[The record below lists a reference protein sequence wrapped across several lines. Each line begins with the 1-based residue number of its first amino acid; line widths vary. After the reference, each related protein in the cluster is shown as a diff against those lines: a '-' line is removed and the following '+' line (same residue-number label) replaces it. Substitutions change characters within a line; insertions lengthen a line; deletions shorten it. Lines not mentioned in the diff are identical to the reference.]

1 MEIVLYFLPFLI
13 SIVLLIFFK
22 KHIVWWEYI
31 VLIVPSVLFTLV
43 VREAFIWGKTE
54 DTEYWGGYAVKIRH
68 YDEWDEWI
76 DRTCT
81 RMVAVGTDEDGNT
94 IYEEE
99 EYDCSYR
106 QYHSEYWVY
115 ENNITHHEVPINKEL
130 FEKIRKQFNT
140 KMVFVDMHR
149 NYYRIDGDAQD
160 YFWNG
165 KRETI
170 YTITIPNSYRNKV
183 KASNSIFNFEKISKK
198 EAKQLGLFEYPNII
212 ELDQNP
218 ILNKTNVY
226 FTKNEIDAVKYVN
239 GFYGGKKQFRTYILL
254 FNQSD
259 GIEKANKQQSY
270 WQGGNK
276 NELVVCFGIK
286 PDKTVDW
293 CYAFSWEDSQKMAI
307 KTMEQYRNN
316 EKLQLEEFS
325 EWLINNLNNW
335 KRKEFADFEYIKIT
349 LSQGQLIALFI
360 LTLLVNI
367 GISLAILFNE
377 YENEDLE

>member
-81 RMVAVGTDEDGNT
+81 RMVAVGTDKEGNT

-106 QYHSEYWVY
+106 QYHPEYWVY
-115 ENNITHHEVPINKEL
+115 KNNITQHEVPISKEL

-160 YFWNG
+160 YFYDG
-165 KRETI
+165 TI
-170 YTITIPNSYRNKV
+170 SHLRALTKEHTYKNKILV
-183 KASNSIFNFEKISKK
+183 SQSIFNFEKISREEAEK
-198 EAKQLGLFEYPNII
+198 EGLFEYPKI
-212 ELDQNP
+212 EDNDQQV
-218 ILNKTNVY
+218 ILGLKLG
-226 FTKNEIDAVKYVN
+226 KALEKKYKYIN
-239 GFYGGKKQFRTYILL
+239 SMYGKEKQFRIYVLIFKDKPFAVSEL
-254 FNQSD
+254 Q
-259 GIEKANKQQSY
+259 KSY

-276 NELVVCFGIK
+276 NEFVLCLGYNTK
-286 PDKTVDW
+286 KKTIDW
-293 CYAFSWEDSQKMAI
+293 CNPFSWSDNPKLEVTTKRYFREHNHVRDLWLYPNWL
-307 KTMEQYRNN
+307 KTH
-316 EKLQLEEFS
+316 LGL
-325 EWLINNLNNW
+325 W
-335 KRKEFADFEYIKIT
+335 KRKNFADFEYIDNT
-349 LSQGQLIALFI
+349 LTNGQSVWLFI
-360 LTLLVNI
+360 LIL
-367 GISLAILFNE
+367 LFNVFTSIFLLGNE
-377 YENEDLE
+377 FSYENQY

>member
-43 VREAFIWGKTE
+43 VREAFIWSKTE
-54 DTEYWGGYAVKIRH
+54 DIEYWGGYAVKIRH

-81 RMVAVGTDEDGNT
+81 RMVAVGRDENGNT

-115 ENNITHHEVPINKEL
+115 ENNITQHEVPISKEL

-218 ILNKTNVY
+218 IL
-226 FTKNEIDAVKYVN
+226 
-239 GFYGGKKQFRTYILL
+239 
-254 FNQSD
+254 
-259 GIEKANKQQSY
+259 
-270 WQGGNK
+270 
-276 NELVVCFGIK
+276 
-286 PDKTVDW
+286 
-293 CYAFSWEDSQKMAI
+293 QKM
-307 KTMEQYRNN
+307 
-316 EKLQLEEFS
+316 KLMQ
-325 EWLINNLNNW
+325 
-335 KRKEFADFEYIKIT
+335 
-349 LSQGQLIALFI
+349 
-360 LTLLVNI
+360 
-367 GISLAILFNE
+367 
-377 YENEDLE
+377 